1 MKKKAPIVL
10 DLMVFLVLWLLV
22 DGSKLLLISLV
33 LFRWLM
39 YVFVVSVGKHLNKE
53 FCEYYLL
60 DVGRAMVLFAA
71 SLASIVVLL
80 ASG

>member
-39 YVFVVSVGKHLNKE
+39 YVFVVSVGRYLNKE

-60 DVGRAMVLFAA
+60 DVGSAMVLFAA

>member
-39 YVFVVSVGKHLNKE
+39 YVFVVSVGRYLNKE
-53 FCEYYLL
+53 FCKYYLL
-60 DVGRAMVLFAA
+60 DVGSAMVLFAA